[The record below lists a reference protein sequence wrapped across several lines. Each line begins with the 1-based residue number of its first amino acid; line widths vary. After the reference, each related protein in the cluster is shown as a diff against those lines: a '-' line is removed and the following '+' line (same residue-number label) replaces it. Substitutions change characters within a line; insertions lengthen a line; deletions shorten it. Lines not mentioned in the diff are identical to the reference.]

1 VNTARGP
8 VIDEAAMVATLQEGR
23 ISVAAVDVLEV
34 EPIKADH
41 PAAGL
46 DNMIVT
52 PHTASSN
59 RAVRPPPPSPQRL
72 ATVWSL

>member
-1 VNTARGP
+1 MNTARGP
-8 VIDEAAMVATLQEGR
+8 VIDEAAMVAALQEER
-23 ISVAAVDVLEV
+23 ISVVAVDVLEV
-34 EPIKADH
+34 EPMEADH

-59 RAVRPPPPSPQRL
+59 RAVRPPPPPPQRL
-72 ATVWSL
+72 AAVCAL